1 MNSPKLSGSLI
12 AILPCN
18 DLDASERFYSRLGFR
33 RSDRTSAP
41 GETDS
46 YRMLSNGEGGYL
58 HLTAAVE
65 GWLVPGGPQV
75 QGLSEST
82 TLAWRRTRR

>member
-33 RSDRTSAP
+33 RSERREKPIA
-41 GETDS
+41 
-46 YRMLSNGEGGYL
+46 
-58 HLTAAVE
+58 TACSQTAKADI
-65 GWLVPGGPQV
+65 
-75 QGLSEST
+75 SI
-82 TLAWRRTRR
+82 

>member
-1 MNSPKLSGSLI
+1 
-12 AILPCN
+12 
-18 DLDASERFYSRLGFR
+18 
-33 RSDRTSAP
+33 
-41 GETDS
+41 
-46 YRMLSNGEGGYL
+46 MLSNGEGGYL

-65 GWLVPGGPQV
+65 GWLVPGGLQV